1 MSSGESLLRSASS
14 STLASSPNGTS
25 PVLPLDGRAPFPETG
40 KSKPQ
45 VARSVPPQV
54 VHCRLDNIP
63 PVAPGIAPALARLS
77 WRRACTYRCLQIT
90 PAQLLPTSH
99 QTIPVHRTAVNSS

>member
-45 VARSVPPQV
+45 VPRSVPPHV
-54 VHCRLDNIP
+54 VHCRLDNFP
-63 PVAPGIAPALARLS
+63 PVSPVISPALAQLS
-77 WRRACTYRCLQIT
+77 SLIPFTYRFLQIT
-90 PAQLLPTSH
+90 PPPFLPNSQPT
-99 QTIPVHRTAVNSS
+99 TPV